1 MSFPTPSHVLGSQ
14 TRKKTQNYGMK
25 IQNGIEEG
33 PADEKKEEEEEKE
46 DEAAAA
52 AASAMAWV
60 HSGNRRRSGNL
71 L

>member
-1 MSFPTPSHVLGSQ
+1 
-14 TRKKTQNYGMK
+14 MK
-25 IQNGIEEG
+25 IQNRIEEG
-33 PADEKKEEEEEKE
+33 PADEKKEEKE

-60 HSGNRRRSGNL
+60 HSGNRRRCGNL

>member
-1 MSFPTPSHVLGSQ
+1 
-14 TRKKTQNYGMK
+14 MK

-46 DEAAAA
+46 DKAAAA

-60 HSGNRRRSGNL
+60 HSGNRRRCGNL

>member
-1 MSFPTPSHVLGSQ
+1 
-14 TRKKTQNYGMK
+14 MK

>member
-1 MSFPTPSHVLGSQ
+1 
-14 TRKKTQNYGMK
+14 MK

-60 HSGNRRRSGNL
+60 HSGNRRRGGNL